1 MADVGHRK
9 NMTRLV
15 AILSRLAPVGFTF
28 AGFQLNFFHS
38 PYMLSSFSTLTSF
51 SSAIIII
58 IINED
63 ESLSVPELKLLV
75 ELPIAFAVFDI
86 LFDRH
91 QSYDRVECGSNTSR
105 RFHSPC

>member
-1 MADVGHRK
+1 MAS
-9 NMTRLV
+9 LV

-28 AGFQLNFFHS
+28 AGFQLLNFFHS
-38 PYMLSSFSTLTSF
+38 PYMVSSFSTLTSF

-91 QSYDRVECGSNTSR
+91 QSYDRVECGSNISR